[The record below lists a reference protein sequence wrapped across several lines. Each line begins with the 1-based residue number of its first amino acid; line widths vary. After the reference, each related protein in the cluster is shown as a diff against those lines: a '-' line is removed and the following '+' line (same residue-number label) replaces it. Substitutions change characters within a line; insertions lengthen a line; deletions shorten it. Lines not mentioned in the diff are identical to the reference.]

1 MTLRLRSGQA
11 RAVRLVVLLFVLLIA
26 YPTPVMPQTRAG
38 IFPLREVRA
47 GQIAVAKSVFRGAK
61 IESFHVKIIGVIPK
75 YEGSRSIILGRILDG
90 PVVARKS
97 GVIGGMSGSPVYIKG
112 RLAGAIS
119 MTYAFSREPIAGI
132 TPIEDMLE
140 AFAEPGARV
149 EEAPAGGRLAAP
161 VQIGGRTIGR
171 VQIAPVPPSEPDPPG
186 VMTLV
191 PLGGLLQASGFGPRA
206 VEQLEQDLA
215 PYGLRVAAAGGGVEE
230 KMRPP
235 MVPGAALGARL
246 VGGDFDLTF
255 LGTVTMVEGNRVLGF
270 GHPLFSRGD
279 VDLPMTGGYVY
290 DILPSIYLSN
300 KIMAPTQVVG
310 RVFRDHQSAAAGTLG
325 GNADMVPVTVEVTDS
340 DLGRS
345 RAFHVEVARVRELT
359 PMLVAATVL
368 AAVDE
373 MRGRISRGT
382 ARVRVEIE
390 AEGKTLAREDVD
402 YSPSDAAAVAVPAV
416 LQPLSMLTESQF
428 GEMRVDRVRVK
439 VRTAQARKTA
449 AIERV
454 TISHSRAK
462 AGDEVVLAVTIRP
475 YGEAATDIPVKV
487 RLPADLPKGQ
497 VRVVI
502 SRGSDADQARTAIG
516 APAPAPVNAEQL
528 VERYLAQGKGT
539 DLVLQAALP
548 RTGASLS
555 GEELPNLPRTALEAL
570 GATRPTDL
578 RPLPSLL
585 KIVVPTDWV
594 LTGRQSLIIPVDS
607 PISAVGGPPRPP
619 REAPPEE
626 GEQPEEESRGISL
639 TPLTL
644 DNGTI
649 ELAAGRPAPA
659 ARATSDGE
667 EKKEQTALTRAPE
680 MWRQSAPGDY
690 ETSKLSNVSLSG
702 DGALAL
708 SLSTQLLSPIPADV
722 VWAVAAR
729 DGNVYAGTGK
739 DGRIFRLGADGQ
751 LSPFAATGEMNVH
764 ALAFAPDGSLYAGT
778 SPRGK
783 VFRIS
788 SDGKCELAF
797 DSDSTYIW
805 ALAVAP
811 DGAVYAGGGS
821 PGRVYALKPDGGAT
835 VAAELPVAN
844 VLSLAVGQ
852 NKDVYAGTSDL
863 GLIFR
868 IAPDSAVT
876 TVGQVPGA
884 SADGLALDSTGNLYA
899 TCSPGGQLYRIAPG
913 RQPELYLETG
923 QQTAFGLTL
932 LPDGAP
938 AIATGPKGLVVRAA
952 DKLKPELLHRPES
965 GIATAIAQGG
975 GALYVATSAPS
986 VLFKLGPD
994 RATSGIVESDV
1005 FDAERPATWGLV
1017 HLVAETTT
1025 GTSVTVE
1032 TRSGDSPI
1040 PGAGWRPWT
1049 PTVSNAIASP
1059 AARYLQ
1065 YRLTLSTDKP
1075 NISPVVRQVT
1085 ISRRPQN
1092 RPPQVTLRSPEAG
1105 QYLSKKQNMKWQA
1118 QDPDK
1123 DPLAFRVEASPDLG
1137 ATWSEIAK
1145 NLREPKYD
1153 WDTTKQK
1160 DGQYLLRVT
1169 ASDALSVPD
1178 DPCANDVAKVVW
1190 VDNTAPSLMIF
1201 KSSIA
1206 VDEQRRATVSA
1217 MATDKVS
1224 PIQSVEYQVDDGEWR
1239 SLPIGV
1245 VESAIAV
1252 VTVVTDPLDA
1262 GKRKLTLRAFDAA
1275 GNVATES
1282 TDVEVPAVPAPSAA
1296 EGPVLSGAEG
1306 KEAKPPQAAT
1316 PPPAAQQ
1323 PAEAE
1328 EPTTEQPQPAG
1339 EAGAAPPGES
1349 APAAPAP

>member
-1 MTLRLRSGQA
+1 MT
-11 RAVRLVVLLFVLLIA
+11 RAVRLAVLLFALLTA
-26 YPTPVMPQTRAG
+26 YPAPVMPETRAG

-47 GQIAVAKSVFRGAK
+47 GQIAVAKSVFRGTK

-75 YEGSRSIILGRILDG
+75 YDGSRSIILGRILDG

-97 GVIGGMSGSPVYIKG
+97 GVIGGMSGSPVYLNG

-119 MTYAFSREPIAGI
+119 MTYAFSKEPIAGI

-140 AFAEPGARV
+140 AFEQP
-149 EEAPAGGRLAAP
+149 PAGRTEATAGARLAAT
-161 VQIGGRTIGR
+161 VRIGGRTIGR

-186 VMTLV
+186 VMTMV
-191 PLGGLLQASGFGPRA
+191 PLGGLVQASGFGPRA
-206 VEQLEQDLA
+206 LKQLEQDLA

-255 LGTVTMVEGNRVLGF
+255 LGTVTMVEGNRLLGF
-270 GHPLFSRGD
+270 GHPMFSRGD

-310 RVFRDHQSAAAGTLG
+310 RVFRDHQSAAAGMLG
-325 GNADMVPVTVEVTDS
+325 GKADMVPVTVEVTDS

-373 MRGRISRGT
+373 MRGRVSRGT
-382 ARVRVEIE
+382 ARVRLEIE
-390 AEGKTLAREDVD
+390 AEGKTIAREDVD

-416 LQPLSMLTESQF
+416 LQPLNMLTENQF
-428 GEMRVDRVRVK
+428 GEMRVARVRVK
-439 VRTAQARKTA
+439 VRTGQARKTA

-454 TISHSRAK
+454 TISQSRAK
-462 AGDEVVLAVTIRP
+462 AGDEVVLTVTIRP
-475 YGEAATDIPVKV
+475 YGDAATDIPVKV

-516 APAPAPVNAEQL
+516 APAPAPVNLTQL
-528 VERYLAQGKGT
+528 VERYLAQGRGT
-539 DLVLQAALP
+539 DLVVQAALP
-548 RTGASLS
+548 RGGASLA
-555 GEELPNLPRTALEAL
+555 GEELPNLPRTAMEAL
-570 GATRPTDL
+570 SATRPTDL

-585 KIVVPTDWV
+585 RVVVPTDWV
-594 LTGRQSLIIPVDS
+594 LTGRQSLIIPVES

-626 GEQPEEESRGISL
+626 EEQPEEETRAISL
-639 TPLTL
+639 LPRGLPVAP
-644 DNGTI
+644 DDGGI
-649 ELAAGRPAPA
+649 ELAAGRPGA
-659 ARATSDGE
+659 AVRAAGDGE
-667 EKKEQTALTRAPE
+667 EKKEQAALTRAPE
-680 MWRQSAPGDY
+680 MWRQSAPSDY

-708 SLSTQLLSPIPADV
+708 SLDTRLLSPVPADV
-722 VWAVAAR
+722 IWAMAAR

-739 DGRIFRLGADGQ
+739 DGRIFRLAADGQ

-783 VFRIS
+783 IFRIS

-805 ALAVAP
+805 ALAIAP
-811 DGAVYAGGGS
+811 DGAIYAGGGS

-844 VLSLAVGQ
+844 VLSLALGP

-868 IAPDSAVT
+868 IAPDGAVT
-876 TVGQVPGA
+876 AVGQVAGA
-884 SADGLALDSTGNLYA
+884 SVDGLALDSKGNLYA
-899 TCSPGGQLYRIAPG
+899 TCSPGGQVYRIAPE

-938 AIATGPKGLVVRAA
+938 AIATGPKGLVVRAT
-952 DKLKPELLHRPES
+952 DRLKPELLYRPDS
-965 GIATAIAQGG
+965 GIATAIAQEG

-986 VLFKLGPD
+986 VLFKLGSD
-994 RATSGIVESDV
+994 RASSGIVESDV
-1005 FDAERPATWGLV
+1005 FDAQRPATWGLV
-1017 HLVAETTT
+1017 HLVAETPT

-1032 TRSGDSPI
+1032 TRSGDSPV
-1040 PGAGWRPWT
+1040 PGEGWRPWT
-1049 PTVSNAIASP
+1049 PTVSNAIISP

-1075 NISPVVRQVT
+1075 DLSPVVRQVT

-1092 RPPQVTLRSPEAG
+1092 RPPQVTLRSPEPG
-1105 QYLSKKQNMKWQA
+1105 QHLSKKQSMKWQA

-1123 DPLAFRVEASPDLG
+1123 DPLTFRVEASPDLG
-1137 ATWSEIAK
+1137 ATWTEVAK
-1145 NLREPKYD
+1145 NLREPKCD

-1178 DPCANDVAKVVW
+1178 NPCANDAAKVVW
-1190 VDNTAPSLMIF
+1190 VDNTAPSLMLF
-1201 KSSIA
+1201 KTSLA

-1245 VESAIAV
+1245 VESSIAA
-1252 VTVVTDPLDA
+1252 VTVVTDPLEA
-1262 GKRKLTLRAFDAA
+1262 GKHKLTLRAFDAA

-1282 TDVEVPAVPAPSAA
+1282 TDVEVPALPA
-1296 EGPVLSGAEG
+1296 LSGAEG

-1316 PPPAAQQ
+1316 PQPAPQQPIEGEKATTEESQPAA
-1323 PAEAE
+1323 
-1328 EPTTEQPQPAG
+1328 
-1339 EAGAAPPGES
+1339 EAGAALPGES
-1349 APAAPAP
+1349 APAAPAPQP